1 MASNQNDPSPTYTI
15 IQADG
20 LYPDDD
26 LEKTLFAPR
35 AGQNYKLKYLQTNLW
50 PTGTATMRPWSD
62 IPEDLRKEIDGIEVL
77 KMPFTAE
84 DVKLFPRL
92 KVYVNT
98 QRNTAI

>member
-1 MASNQNDPSPTYTI
+1 MAPDHRDDIPTYTI

-26 LEKTLFAPR
+26 LEKTLFAPHQ
-35 AGQNYKLKYLQTNLW
+35 GQNYNLKYLQTNLF
-50 PTGTATMRPWSD
+50 PTGTPTMRPWSD
-62 IPEDLRKEIDGIEVL
+62 IPEDLRNEVDGIEVL

-92 KVYVNT
+92 KV
-98 QRNTAI
+98 